1 MRPRKKKGGRREKG
15 GGGRESSVKGEKEVL
30 ATCQV
35 LYKKMQNV

>member
-15 GGGRESSVKGEKEVL
+15 GGQESSVKGEKEVL